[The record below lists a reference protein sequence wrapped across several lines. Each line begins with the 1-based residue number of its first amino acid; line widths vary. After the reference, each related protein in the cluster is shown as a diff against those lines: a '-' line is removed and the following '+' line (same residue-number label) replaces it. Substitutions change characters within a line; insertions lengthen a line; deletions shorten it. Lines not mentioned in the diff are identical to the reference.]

1 MPIRRTPLFLI
12 SHTKKFVAAL
22 ALILG
27 LSAYAIAH
35 EEKAGP
41 NGGPLA
47 DLGEIHLELVMTSE
61 QIDLFVTDAA
71 GDPVDVSDGSAKLI
85 ILAGTKKHS
94 TQLLP
99 TRDSVLGATF
109 SVPDAGPYTIVAV
122 VKLAGKKPFQSRFKV
137 NTL

>member
-1 MPIRRTPLFLI
+1 MSLI
-12 SHTKKFVAAL
+12 SHTYKFVAAF

-35 EEKAGP
+35 EQEVGP
-41 NGGPLA
+41 NGGLLA

-71 GDPVDVSDGSAKLI
+71 SEPVDVSDGSANLI

-99 TRDSVLGATF
+99 TSNSVLGATF
-109 SVPDAGPYTIVAV
+109 SVPDAGPYTVVAV
-122 VKLAGKKPFQSRFKV
+122 VKLAGKKPFQNRFKV
-137 NTL
+137 NSL

>member
-1 MPIRRTPLFLI
+1 LSII
-12 SHTKKFVAAL
+12 SHANKFVAAL
-22 ALILG
+22 TLMLG

-35 EEKAGP
+35 EEEVGP
-41 NGGPLA
+41 NGGLLT

-61 QIDLFVTDAA
+61 QIDLFVTDAES
-71 GDPVDVSDGSAKLI
+71 DPVDVSEGSANLI

-99 TRDSVLGATF
+99 TEHSVLGATF
-109 SVPDAGPYTIVAV
+109 SIPDDGPYTVVAV

-137 NTL
+137 KSF